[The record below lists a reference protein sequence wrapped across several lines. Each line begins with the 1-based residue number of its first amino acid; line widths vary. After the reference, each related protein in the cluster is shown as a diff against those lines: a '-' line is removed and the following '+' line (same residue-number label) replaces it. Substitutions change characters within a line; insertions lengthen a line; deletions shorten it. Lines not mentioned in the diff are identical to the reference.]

1 MSSGGLR
8 GTFFVVFEYDYVQ
21 PNQYQTPSW
30 CQWCHCRVRV
40 GRRPASV
47 GSMRVR
53 HRQNRHRDRVRVRGL
68 ASVGVCKGSG
78 GEGAPGDVCL
88 SLITLGL
95 FVSLFVNR

>member
-1 MSSGGLR
+1 
-8 GTFFVVFEYDYVQ
+8 
-21 PNQYQTPSW
+21 
-30 CQWCHCRVRV
+30 
-40 GRRPASV
+40 
-47 GSMRVR
+47 MRVR